1 MIVDRILTMEF
12 TSRQLR
18 AFQLVAQHRSFT
30 RAAEALFITTSGLSV
45 LIRELENQLGFR
57 LFDRTTRRVALTVYG
72 NELFAVTQR
81 NLYELD
87 SAMSRIGRTAEEAS
101 QVLSVG
107 APPLVA
113 TNILP
118 PAIKEF
124 RSQRPDVRI
133 QLFDADLTTILQRV
147 EAGKLD
153 MGLGIFRNAPGI
165 RRTPFFRFSLMVI
178 RADKEAALRRVSTTW
193 SALKGETLVLLPQ
206 VSPVQMIVDKH
217 LTKTKVV
224 CRRGAVVNSLDTQ
237 IALVEADEGI
247 AIIPS
252 FGLPACRNRK
262 VLMSRLIDPVVNMEF
277 HQISNR
283 GAKLPRAADEFAGF
297 LKSYI
302 ARWAGRAGVL

>member
-1 MIVDRILTMEF
+1 MIADRILTMEF

-30 RAAEALFITTSGLSV
+30 RAAEALFITPSGLSV

-57 LFDRTTRRVALTVYG
+57 LFDRTTRHVALTAFG

-81 NLYELD
+81 NLHELD
-87 SAMSRIGRTAEEAS
+87 SAMSRIGRTAEQAS

-133 QLFDADLTTILQRV
+133 QLFDADLTTILQKI

-153 MGLGIFRNAPGI
+153 MGLGLFRNAPGI
-165 RRTPFFRFSLMVI
+165 RRTPFFRFSLMLI
-178 RADKEAALRRVSTTW
+178 RPDKDAALHRVSTTW
-193 SALKGETLVLLPQ
+193 SALKGELLISLPSP
-206 VSPVQMIVDKH
+206 SPVQMIIDKY
-217 LTKTKVV
+217 LTKTGVV
-224 CRRGAVVNSLDTQ
+224 YRRGAVVNSLDTQ
-237 IALVEADEGI
+237 IALVEADEGS

-252 FGLPACRNRK
+252 YGFPACRNRK
-262 VLMSRLIDPVVNMEF
+262 VLMSRLMDPIVNMEF

-283 GAKLPRAADEFAGF
+283 GAKLPPAADEFTDF